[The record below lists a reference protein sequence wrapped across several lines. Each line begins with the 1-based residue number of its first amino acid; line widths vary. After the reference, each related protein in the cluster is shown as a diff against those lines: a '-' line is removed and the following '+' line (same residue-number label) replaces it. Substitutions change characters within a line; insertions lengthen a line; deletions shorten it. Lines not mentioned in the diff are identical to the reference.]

1 MRQLIRVTAA
11 GVALTAAAL
20 AGGFTYAQSNQPVL
34 VACVSGFGAPSGNS
48 GGMRLVKDPKA
59 CSPVETPITWNSEGV
74 KGDKGDVGPQG
85 AKGDKGDPGPQ
96 GPRGEGGE
104 PGPQGLRGESG
115 LAGISGRNALTVET
129 PAIEVLPRTGTGTLS
144 DVERVAS
151 CPTGMVALGGGY
163 SLDEPP
169 PPPPGL
175 GVIVGTLSQ
184 PPPAASAN
192 RPAVT
197 SGLNTGWLVRIPTA
211 GLATKKLFSVYAVCI
226 PQ

>member
-20 AGGFTYAQSNQPVL
+20 AGGFTYAQSNQLVL
-34 VACVSGFGAPSGNS
+34 VACVSGFGAPSGSS

-74 KGDKGDVGPQG
+74 KGDKGD
-85 AKGDKGDPGPQ
+85 PGPQ
-96 GPRGEGGE
+96 GPRGESGV
-104 PGPQGLRGESG
+104 PGPQGQRGEPG
-115 LAGISGRNALTVET
+115 LAGISGRNALIVET
-129 PAIEVLPRTGTGTLS
+129 PALELLPRTGTGSLF
-144 DVERVAS
+144 DVERVAP
-151 CPTGMVALGGGY
+151 CPTGMVAIGGGY

-192 RPAVT
+192 LPAVT
-197 SGLNTGWLVRIPTA
+197 SGLNTGWLVRIPTV